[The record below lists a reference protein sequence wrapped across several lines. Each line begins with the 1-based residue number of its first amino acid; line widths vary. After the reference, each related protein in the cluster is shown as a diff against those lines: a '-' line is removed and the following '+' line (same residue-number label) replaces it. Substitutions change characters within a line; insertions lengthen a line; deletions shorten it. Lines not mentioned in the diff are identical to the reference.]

1 MTLALLLW
9 LVATL
14 LSQFE
19 VSGNK
24 GATKSMILTHYDIDH
39 DDVAVQ
45 YMLKNAVV
53 GNSGASTDN
62 AVCANQWQ
70 SEISCV

>member
-1 MTLALLLW
+1 
-9 LVATL
+9 L

-19 VSGNK
+19 AGGNK
-24 GATKSMILTHYDIDH
+24 VVTKSMILTHYDIDH
-39 DDVAVQ
+39 GDVAVQ

-62 AVCANQWQ
+62 AVCVSQWQ